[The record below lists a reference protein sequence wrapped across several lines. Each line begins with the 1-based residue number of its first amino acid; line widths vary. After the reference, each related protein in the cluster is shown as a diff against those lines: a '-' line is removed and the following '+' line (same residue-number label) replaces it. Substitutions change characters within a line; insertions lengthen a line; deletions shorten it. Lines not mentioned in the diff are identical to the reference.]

1 MNPLL
6 LFPLAAALPEH
17 PALLESVAYQLNG
30 LIVVFGAL
38 ASIWLA
44 LELIGRFFRRQG
56 EAAPAAVPSPAPVA
70 TPAGVPPEV
79 VAAVTAAVHVAL
91 GERVR
96 VAAVVP
102 VPVTPWAHE
111 GRREIF
117 TSHHL
122 R

>member
-1 MNPLL
+1 

-44 LELIGRFFRRQG
+44 LELIGRLFRRQG
-56 EAAPAAVPSPAPVA
+56 EAAPAAVPSPAPA
-70 TPAGVPPEV
+70 APAPVGVPPEV

-96 VAAVVP
+96 VTAVVP